1 MRMVFKCGSKEATE
15 KNHVVNFEKHKLL
28 TDIRNYISITYEHL
42 VQMCDVGWIY
52 VEILCAFKNSMIFA
66 LF

>member
-42 VQMCDVGWIY
+42 VQMCDVGWI
-52 VEILCAFKNSMIFA
+52 
-66 LF
+66 